1 MIDFLIGAAQAA
13 DGAQPTTEQNMM
25 SILMLVVLFAV
36 FYFLLIRPQQKRVK
50 EHKAMTETL
59 KKGDKVITTG
69 GIHGKIIS
77 LEATTAIIESE
88 SYKLKIERSA
98 ISSELSAPLNKVAH
112 TELHA
117 CSNDEVIHLFL
128 L

>member
-1 MIDFLIGAAQAA
+1 MTNLYILLDAKGQSTDSFMI
-13 DGAQPTTEQNMM
+13 MM
-25 SILMLVVLFAV
+25 GLMLVVM
-36 FYFLLIRPQQKRVK
+36 YFFMVRPQQK
-50 EHKAMTETL
+50 KAKAQKLFTESL

-98 ISSELSAPLNKVAH
+98 ISSELSAPLNKVEEAKVE
-112 TELHA
+112 TKA
-117 CSNDEVIHLFL
+117 
-128 L
+128 